1 MKIDL
6 KKIFPHKFWLLIV
19 IFVITFISRIIF
31 SEKYFFDGDTVGIAL
46 GSISY
51 SLQNTRP
58 HLPGY
63 YLHVKL
69 ISILNLIIK
78 DVHLT
83 MVLLSAFY
91 SSLGAVLSF
100 SLLEKWFKKN
110 TALYITILIIFNPL
124 VWFQGI
130 STEVYSFDLV
140 LSASLVLLGTNK
152 KAIYLTPIL
161 LALGSG
167 VRQTS
172 GLLLFPLYIFLWW
185 QKIRAKEIS
194 WGKLT
199 AFHLVGIFFFL
210 VWFLPMIN
218 SAGGLKE
225 YISLYKT
232 NSPLPNINLLQNIFQ
247 FSSYCFFVLT
257 PLLIISL
264 SLLYKKINIFS
275 FAQTDKN
282 LILLFAVWLVPSLLT
297 FILFTYHKGY
307 FLISVIPLY
316 AFVGI
321 FIERELLNKIII
333 FIVIA
338 IVIAIEILFFVTI
351 PFRELPIVSIL
362 SPEKRNN
369 NLAVIWVDRTFS
381 PYLMSASRI
390 YYQDQMIKELSNH
403 IMEQKASTVF
413 LDPTIYLSARGLQIR
428 FPEIRFFTMDF
439 YHPGTIIDYKGLN
452 VSVKRGMYDL
462 LKNSLLI
469 TRRDFFETNLKLLI
483 NNEFVLG
490 KFVSVKIPA
499 WNEQQIFNLY
509 QNLFLRTSK

>member
-6 KKIFPHKFWLLIV
+6 KHIFPNKLWLFIL

-31 SEKYFFDGDTVGIAL
+31 SEKYFFDGDTVGVAL

-69 ISILNLIIK
+69 ITIINLIIK

-91 SSLGAVLSF
+91 SSFGAVLSF
-100 SLLEKWFKKN
+100 ILLEKWFKKN
-110 TALYITILIIFNPL
+110 TALYITTLIIFNPL
-124 VWFQGI
+124 VWFQGT
-130 STEVYSFDLV
+130 STEIYSFDLV
-140 LSASLVLLGTNK
+140 LSASLVLLGMNK
-152 KAIYLTPIL
+152 NTIYLTPIL

-172 GLLLFPLYIFLWW
+172 GLLLFPLYILLWW
-185 QKIRAKEIS
+185 QKISSKEIS
-194 WGKLT
+194 WKRFT
-199 AFHLVGIFFFL
+199 AFHLAGIFFLL

-218 SAGGLKE
+218 SAGGLNG

-232 NSPLPNINLLQNIFQ
+232 NSPLPNINLMQNIFQ

-257 PLLIISL
+257 PLLIILL
-264 SLLYKKINIFS
+264 SLLFKRANVLS
-275 FAQTDKN
+275 SMLTDKN

-297 FILFTYHKGY
+297 FILFTYNKGY

-321 FIERELLNKIII
+321 FFERGMLNKTIIYLI
-333 FIVIA
+333 
-338 IVIAIEILFFVTI
+338 IAIEILFFVAS
-351 PFRELPIVSIL
+351 PYRELPVVSLL
-362 SPEKRNN
+362 SPQKRNN
-369 NLAVIWVDRTFS
+369 NLAEIWVDRTFS
-381 PYLMSASRI
+381 SYLMSASRI
-390 YYQDQMIKELSNH
+390 YHQDQMIKELSNL
-403 IMEQKASTVF
+403 IMKQKPNTVF
-413 LDPTIYLSARGLQIR
+413 LDPTIYLAARGLQIR

-439 YHPGTIIDYKGLN
+439 YNNDAIIDYKGLD
-452 VSVKRGMYDL
+452 VSAKHGMCDL
-462 LKNSLLI
+462 LKNCLLI
-469 TRRDFFETNLKLLI
+469 TRRDFFETKLKFLT
-483 NNEFVLG
+483 NNELVHG
-490 KFVSVKIPA
+490 EFVSMKIPTLD
-499 WNEQQIFNLY
+499 NQLIFNLY
-509 QNLFLRTSK
+509 QDLFLRTSK